1 MGGGTVAYLRLGQ
14 AQSLGKLLTLRTH
27 HIMIA
32 LEGMLQLEQ
41 LRWRE
46 GGTNAFRFAKR
57 LQ

>member
-1 MGGGTVAYLRLGQ
+1 MAYLRLGQ
-14 AQSLGKLLTLRTH
+14 AQSLGKLLALRAH

-32 LEGMLQLEQ
+32 LEGVLQLEQ

-46 GGTNAFRFAKR
+46 GGANAFRFAKR

>member
-1 MGGGTVAYLRLGQ
+1 MAYLRLGQ

-32 LEGMLQLEQ
+32 LEGVLQLEQ